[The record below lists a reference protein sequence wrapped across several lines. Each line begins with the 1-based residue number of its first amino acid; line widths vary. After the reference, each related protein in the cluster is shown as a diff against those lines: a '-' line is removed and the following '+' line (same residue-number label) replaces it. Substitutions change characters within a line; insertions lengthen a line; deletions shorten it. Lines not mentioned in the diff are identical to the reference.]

1 MNDNDLLKIINHYGI
16 LAQLKKFHEEVFE
29 LIEAIITNEEGQ
41 YGEYWNEQY
50 EEHIVEEI
58 ADVMVMLSQ
67 FKEYYEID
75 GTKIMDI
82 MKKKVDRQLRRIKS
96 E

>member
-41 YGEYWNEQY
+41 Y
-50 EEHIVEEI
+50 
-58 ADVMVMLSQ
+58 LSQ
-67 FKEYYEID
+67 FKEYYKID

-82 MKKKVDRQLRRIKS
+82 MKKKVDRQLGRIKS